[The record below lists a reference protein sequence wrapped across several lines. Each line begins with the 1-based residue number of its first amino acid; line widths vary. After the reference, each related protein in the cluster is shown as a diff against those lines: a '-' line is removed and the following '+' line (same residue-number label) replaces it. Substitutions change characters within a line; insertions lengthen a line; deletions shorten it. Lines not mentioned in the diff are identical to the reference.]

1 MNRLKLGLEAIDF
14 QKDHPLPI
22 ELERI
27 VQGMYDGVYK
37 DVESGRQ
44 IIEAVKRHCGI
55 TLADV
60 KWYGYPNFAIGA
72 PILNRNHPFLREVE
86 RRHLTRSNAK
96 ASFDSLSLVEGSVNR
111 AQAKVTGDYGKL
123 EFTLHLPRPK
133 TAMGLRVTVREYVAF
148 ILHEIGHAFNF
159 IEFLGSNFVGNYILS
174 DAAARLSGV
183 QGDVD
188 KHKILRTL
196 EDSGAIEI
204 DDVDAIVNSASG
216 DEVYVLLLNNHFR
229 KLRNLLGEDIYSVR
243 GCEALADQ
251 FAGRMGYGRDLA
263 TVVGKLQAMSVD
275 GYTNTSR
282 VLMMLVKVLKSIRT
296 VLAVLSG
303 GVVVAGISVVMLTA
317 MSLGMT
323 IIGVAFY
330 MLINPLEDEY
340 DKPVRRL
347 EVIRNE
353 MVKRLKEVD
362 LDRDER
368 KLLVEEIDTVT
379 KIIKSR
385 NESTLTLAQNIA
397 TLLRPKFNKQRS
409 SIKLQ
414 QQLEDLLATHLY
426 VDAER
431 LDQLA

>member
-1 MNRLKLGLEAIDF
+1 
-14 QKDHPLPI
+14 
-22 ELERI
+22 
-27 VQGMYDGVYK
+27 
-37 DVESGRQ
+37 
-44 IIEAVKRHCGI
+44 
-55 TLADV
+55 
-60 KWYGYPNFAIGA
+60 
-72 PILNRNHPFLREVE
+72 
-86 RRHLTRSNAK
+86 
-96 ASFDSLSLVEGSVNR
+96 
-111 AQAKVTGDYGKL
+111 
-123 EFTLHLPRPK
+123 
-133 TAMGLRVTVREYVAF
+133 
-148 ILHEIGHAFNF
+148 
-159 IEFLGSNFVGNYILS
+159 
-174 DAAARLSGV
+174 
-183 QGDVD
+183 
-188 KHKILRTL
+188 
-196 EDSGAIEI
+196 
-204 DDVDAIVNSASG
+204 
-216 DEVYVLLLNNHFR
+216 
-229 KLRNLLGEDIYSVR
+229 
-243 GCEALADQ
+243 
-251 FAGRMGYGRDLA
+251 
-263 TVVGKLQAMSVD
+263 
-275 GYTNTSR
+275 
-282 VLMMLVKVLKSIRT
+282 
-296 VLAVLSG
+296 LSG

>member
-60 KWYGYPNFAIGA
+60 KWHAYLNFAIA
-72 PILNRNHPFLREVE
+72 TPIIDRNHPFLTELH
-86 RRHLTRSNAK
+86 RRFATKSKVK
-96 ASFDSLSLVEGSVNR
+96 APFDSLSLVEGTVNR
-111 AQAKVTGDYGKL
+111 AQAKVTGDYAKL
-123 EFTLHLPRPK
+123 EFTLHLQRPK
-133 TAMGLRVTVREYVAF
+133 AMMGLRATVREYVA
-148 ILHEIGHAFNF
+148 IMLHEIGHAFTY

-188 KHKILRTL
+188 KHKILRAL
-196 EDSGAIEI
+196 EDGGAIEI
-204 DDVDAIVNSASG
+204 DDVDAIVNSSSG

-229 KLRNLLGEDIYSVR
+229 KMRSLLGEDIYSVR
-243 GCEALADQ
+243 GWEALADQ

-263 TVVGKLQAMSVD
+263 TGVDKLQAATVD

-296 VLAVLSG
+296 IVAVLSG
-303 GVVVAGISVVMLTA
+303 GVVVAGVSVVMLVA

-353 MVKRLKEVD
+353 MVKRLKEAD

-385 NESTLTLAQNIA
+385 NESTLTLAQNVA